1 MPRGVHRAPHLVD
14 AAGAA
19 GRGLVVHD
27 ADRLDAVRLVV
38 GERGADRR
46 HVGAA
51 APVGVDE
58 DRLEV
63 EPLRHLVPQRGE
75 PAGAAHQHRI
85 ARRQGVGQRRF
96 PRAGA
101 GRGIDHHRPLGL
113 EDRPQVGEDLH
124 PQPAEIGTA
133 MVDRR
138 AVDGAQ
144 HPVRHVGGAGDLQE
158 MPAGV
163 VLRHGASWRGAHRV
177 ALIPVVANEAVG
189 ALRGNRMNVQRSE
202 RSDCPQERIPTRRTS
217 EGHGRTT
224 EKGLNA
230 LYASIVDLGGP
241 LWLSIVVRTTRAER
255 G

>member
-19 GRGLVVHD
+19 GRGLVVHH

-38 GERGADRR
+38 GQRRADRR

-51 APVGVDE
+51 PPVGVDE

-85 ARRQGVGQRRF
+85 ARRQRVGQRRL

-101 GRGIDHHRPLGL
+101 GGGIDHHRPLGL
-113 EDRPQVGEDLH
+113 EDRPQVGEDLQ
-124 PQPAEIGTA
+124 PQPAEIGAA

-163 VLRHGASWRGAHRV
+163 VLRHGASWRGTHRL
-177 ALIPVVANEAVG
+177 ALIPVVANEAVRAPQG
-189 ALRGNRMNVQRSE
+189 NGIVQGRGLAVRRKDSNTEDE
-202 RSDCPQERIPTRRTS
+202 R
-217 EGHGRTT
+217 GHGSHGEST
-224 EKGLNA
+224 ENGLMRCMPAKSICVVLVVA
-230 LYASIVDLGGP
+230 LHRLRV
-241 LWLSIVVRTTRAER
+241 E
-255 G
+255 

>member
-1 MPRGVHRAPHLVD
+1 M
-14 AAGAA
+14 
-19 GRGLVVHD
+19 HD

-38 GERGADRR
+38 GECGADRR
-46 HVGAA
+46 HIGAA

-85 ARRQGVGQRRF
+85 AGRQRVGQRRL

-101 GRGIDHHRPLGL
+101 GGGIDHHRPRVWKIARRL
-113 EDRPQVGEDLH
+113 VEDLQ
-124 PQPAEIGTA
+124 PQPAEVGTA

-138 AVDGAQ
+138 VVDGAQ

-163 VLRHGASWRGAHRV
+163 VLRHGASWRGTHRV
-177 ALIPVVANEAVG
+177 ALIRVSANEAVR
-189 ALRGNRMNVQRSE
+189 ALPWRDFKGKGKQGFARSPDDDTLVGPKADDDGDHRHQR
-202 RSDCPQERIPTRRTS
+202 R
-217 EGHGRTT
+217 
-224 EKGLNA
+224 
-230 LYASIVDLGGP
+230 
-241 LWLSIVVRTTRAER
+241 
-255 G
+255 